1 MSRQCTVCTHGSR
14 QIIDLALASNS
25 GPIRTLTARFGLS
38 KTSLLRHK
46 STHIR
51 SAVTRAVD
59 RREDLRAEHLLEQL
73 RDLHQRTLVQLDR
86 AEREKAKP
94 AEVARVV
101 KECREN
107 LATMGKLLGAFPT
120 GPGTLID
127 NRTQILNL
135 EGLTIDELRSLASL
149 ADRDRRP
156 LNGEPNSGSV
166 EVTVSHESPI
176 LEQLTESQDDL
187 SRLGNGVGNGDTETP
202 ASSSVR

>member
-1 MSRQCTVCTHGSR
+1 MGLICTVCRSEAREAIEIALTVQGATLRDVARRFGPSK
-14 QIIDLALASNS
+14 DALA
-25 GPIRTLTARFGLS
+25 
-38 KTSLLRHK
+38 RHK
-46 STHIR
+46 AAHIQP
-51 SAVTRAVD
+51 SVIRAAEK
-59 RREDLRAEHLLEQL
+59 RGDLRAEHLVEQL
-73 RDLHQRTLVQLDR
+73 RDLQDRTLVQLDR

-156 LNGEPNSGSV
+156 QGGELN
-166 EVTVSHESPI
+166 TVSVGVMGHLESPI
-176 LEQLTESQDDL
+176 LEQTSESQSDL
-187 SRLGNGVGNGDTETP
+187 GFHGNGDGNDSSA
-202 ASSSVR
+202 ASADS